1 MLVTATE
8 QANTAVNKFI
18 RNSTE
23 AQTNRRLFYLD
34 GRQMVNYDVWADS
47 QNFLECQRAL
57 GSILSLENTTIA
69 TRADYCAAGENAG
82 SYYVVGQSGRR
93 FAESDLCMSGS
104 PVSNLVI
111 QLSKSGT
118 PVATSVYI
126 YVLYDA
132 VAVLDANG
140 SCAVAK

>member
-1 MLVTATE
+1 
-8 QANTAVNKFI
+8 
-18 RNSTE
+18 
-23 AQTNRRLFYLD
+23 
-34 GRQMVNYDVWADS
+34 MVNYDVWADS

-57 GSILSLENTTIA
+57 GSLLSLDNTTIA
-69 TRADYCAAGENAG
+69 TRADYCATAVGDGA
-82 SYYVVGQSGRR
+82 YYIVGQSGRR
-93 FAESDLCMSGS
+93 FAESDLCMAGS

-111 QLSKSGT
+111 QLAKTGGAGI
-118 PVATSVYI
+118 VASSMYI